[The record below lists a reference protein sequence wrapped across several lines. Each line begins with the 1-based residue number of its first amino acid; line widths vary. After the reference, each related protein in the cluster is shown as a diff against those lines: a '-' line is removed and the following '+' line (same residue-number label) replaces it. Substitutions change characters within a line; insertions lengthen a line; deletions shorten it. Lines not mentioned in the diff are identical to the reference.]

1 MSGVRDLWRD
11 LGRSGRAGVVSGA
24 VALLLFVPL
33 LLVGPLARSAVS
45 NRAADRGLATEIE
58 TVRLGLRGVWLRGVK
73 LESVRPSRVT
83 ARLDAVL
90 VPFGGGT
97 IEVHGGRVVLRGTPN
112 EVSDAVRSKRPSSGA
127 VGGAR
132 RELDVRGVDLT
143 WHEISPAVTASQHAW
158 GFALERTDS
167 EDRVRLDRANLVEN
181 GVWGELRALEAK
193 LGARATGRVLGA
205 RLGALDVVVSLG
217 EPKREP
223 PPSGVVVRASGSA
236 PDTAAPGFSGAVSA
250 ARSLFGE
257 ALAEGAKVEVG
268 SLRARLEYEGE
279 TLGFGPS
286 RVTVGRDARDVSLS
300 VLPAERPGAGT
311 TPLALRARLPLAEG
325 APSFELEGGPV
336 SLGALGVREGDL
348 GLRRVRDATLEAHLR
363 VELVS
368 GSGSLRG
375 SGSGKLANLSLLR
388 PELSPSELRGIGI
401 AFRAAGEA
409 RLDGSSVAVDDAELG
424 IGDVRVAMTLSAE
437 RGASGLRL
445 RSKGG
450 VPLASCEAML
460 ASLPKVLVTEL
471 GALSLEGT
479 FALSYDIDFFTS
491 DPDGTRVALDVKNDC
506 RVKDAPPALSPHR
519 FRSAWVREVKG
530 IDGQSVMIQSGP
542 GTPDWV
548 PYEDISKFMEAA
560 VLICEDGGFYR
571 HRGLDFR
578 AIERALKD
586 DIRAGRFV
594 RGASTISMQL
604 AKNLYLGREKTLARK
619 IQEALLTLLLE
630 QELSKK
636 ELMELY
642 LNVVEF
648 GPGIYGVGP
657 AAEHYFKLPAR
668 DLSLGQ
674 ALYLASILPDPTRQ
688 HFTPDGDVT
697 ERWAE
702 YLKKLMRIGNKVD
715 RITDDELEA
724 GLAEEVAFRKGGA
737 QPTTHVSPADG
748 HQGESG
754 DPDSPFVPDDRAP
767 GP

>member
-1 MSGVRDLWRD
+1 VSGVRELWRD

-33 LLVGPLARSAVS
+33 LLVGPLARSALS
-45 NRAADRGLATEIE
+45 NRAAERGLTTEIE
-58 TVRLGLRGVWLRGVK
+58 SVRLGLRGVWLRGVT
-73 LESVRPSRVT
+73 LESAPPSRVT

-97 IEVHGGRVVLRGTPN
+97 IEVRGGRLVLRGTLR

-132 RELDVRGVDLT
+132 RELDVQGVDLT
-143 WHEISPAVTASQHAW
+143 WHEISPAATASQHAW
-158 GFALERTDS
+158 GLALERTET

-181 GVWGELRALEAK
+181 GVWADLRALDAK
-193 LGARATGRVLGA
+193 LAARATGRVLGA

-223 PPSGVVVRASGSA
+223 PSRSGAVVRASGSA
-236 PDTAAPGFSGAVSA
+236 PDAAAPGWSGAVSA

-257 ALAEGAKVEVG
+257 ALAQGAKVEVG
-268 SLRARLEYEGE
+268 ALTARLEYEGE

-286 RVTVGRDARDVSLS
+286 RVSVGRDARDVSLS
-300 VLPAERPGAGT
+300 VLPAERLGAGT
-311 TPLALRARLPLAEG
+311 TPLALGARLPLAEG

-336 SLGALGVREGDL
+336 SLGMLGVREGDL

-363 VELVS
+363 VELVP

-375 SGSGKLANLSLLR
+375 SGSGKLANLSLVR
-388 PELSPSELRGIGI
+388 PELSPTEIRGIGL

-409 RLDGSSVAVDDAELG
+409 RLDGSSVVVDDAELG

-450 VPLASCEAML
+450 LPLASCEAML
-460 ASLPKVLVTEL
+460 ASLPKVLVAEL

-479 FALSYDIDFFTS
+479 FALSYDIDFATN

-519 FRSAWVREVKG
+519 FRSTWVREVKG
-530 IDGQSVMIQSGP
+530 VDGQSVMIQSGP
-542 GTPDWV
+542 GAPGWV
-548 PYEDISKFMEAA
+548 PYGDISKFMEAA

-630 QELSKK
+630 QELSKQ

-642 LNVVEF
+642 LNVVEL

-657 AAEHYFKLPAR
+657 AAEHYFKVPAR

-688 HFTPDGDVT
+688 HFTPDGNVT

-702 YLKKLMRIGNKVD
+702 YLKKLMRIGKKVD
-715 RITDDELEA
+715 RITDEELEA
-724 GLAEEVAFRKGGA
+724 GLAEQVGFRQSGGA
-737 QPTTHVSPADG
+737 PESSSPEHVHAE
-748 HQGESG
+748 GEPPPSIL
-754 DPDSPFVPDDRAP
+754 DP
-767 GP
+767 